1 MHTSRATQTYCVR
14 QYFCTRRR
22 RLRTVMREP
31 LFFPGQFCTSPRED
45 PDHTSALRQLCASR
59 HFIAADH
66 LDGDSLRRGSHS
78 YGPLGT
84 QLKKN
89 ILEHWWGSVVMSRAQ
104 VFGIS
109 TLHQRRGSPTP
120 RERALRLV
128 DRDALLSALRQESL
142 SRQELVEAV
151 ERSLTDGVPVRSS
164 LLEGALDQYV
174 PSLELVNRKLPFGL
188 AETGVCYQP
197 VVARSEG
204 TTRPGEVTQASLA
217 WFCSPRTAMQW
228 LDYWARQRLL
238 WWRKFALGPSNFS
251 SSEFEEEEE
260 EEEGKTVKGVRIL
273 YHFPWGLEPLETL
286 LGLGDRELLRRHQG
300 SRAKLQCRDERKSV
314 VPHVISVSADMD
326 RGLLAYLYDS
336 LQQVK
341 KVDSKQRLHQR
352 KVLKLHPSLA
362 PVKVALNMGRGH
374 TMELRQVCEGL
385 LQELLESGI
394 SVWPGYL
401 ETMPS
406 SMEQLHTKYDEMGV
420 LFTVLI
426 SDTTLEN
433 GVAQVRNRDTSIKE
447 MMHVS
452 EIKDFL
458 AKYIT
463 AAEKT

>member
-238 WWRKFALGPSNFS
+238 WWRK
-251 SSEFEEEEE
+251 
-260 EEEGKTVKGVRIL
+260 
-273 YHFPWGLEPLETL
+273 
-286 LGLGDRELLRRHQG
+286 
-300 SRAKLQCRDERKSV
+300 CRDERKSV

>member
-59 HFIAADH
+59 HFIAADR
-66 LDGDSLRRGSHS
+66 LDGDSLRRGNHS

-142 SRQELVEAV
+142 GRQELVEAV

-164 LLEGALDQYV
+164 LLEGTCV
-174 PSLELVNRKLPFGL
+174 PLCL
-188 AETGVCYQP
+188 QP
-197 VVARSEG
+197 AYLLLGSGEERRPDPCAVPR
-204 TTRPGEVTQASLA
+204 RPGEVTQASLA

-238 WWRKFALGPSNFS
+238 WWRKVGAPRNLALGAPRAS
-251 SSEFEEEEE
+251 
-260 EEEGKTVKGVRIL
+260 V
-273 YHFPWGLEPLETL
+273 HFPLTL
-286 LGLGDRELLRRHQG
+286 PTLWFC
-300 SRAKLQCRDERKSV
+300 LQ
-314 VPHVISVSADMD
+314 
-326 RGLLAYLYDS
+326 
-336 LQQVK
+336 
-341 KVDSKQRLHQR
+341 
-352 KVLKLHPSLA
+352 VLKLHPSLA